1 MALQEEPVVSQVT
14 TYREAGRQLLAQA
27 RAELDAGDLRQAS
40 EKGWGAAAQMVKA
53 AAQARG
59 WPHNAHRDLWTGIRD
74 LTNEVGDPDIH
85 ALFGSA
91 HYLHGN
97 FYENA
102 FDTDMVARYLDHVEQ
117 LLTKLE
123 GLLDA

>member
-1 MALQEEPVVSQVT
+1 MAVEEKPVVSQVT

-27 RAELDAGDLRQAS
+27 RAELDSGDLRQAS

-59 WPHNAHRDLWTGIRD
+59 WRHTAHRDLWTGVRD
-74 LTNEVGDPDIH
+74 LTNEAGDPDIDD
-85 ALFGSA
+85 LFASA

-102 FDTDMVARYLDHVEQ
+102 LEAGRVRHHLDRVEQ
-117 LLTKLE
+117 FVTKME
-123 GLLDA
+123 GILDG

>member
-1 MALQEEPVVSQVT
+1 MVTPVA
-14 TYREAGRQLLAQA
+14 TYREASRQLLAQA

-59 WPHNAHRDLWTGIRD
+59 WPHNAHRYLWTGVRD
-74 LTNEVGDPDIH
+74 LTNEVGDPDVH
-85 ALFGSA
+85 RLFGSA

-102 FDTDMVARYLDHVEQ
+102 FDAGMVSSYLEDIEQ
-117 LLTKLE
+117 FIVKLE
-123 GLLDA
+123 RLLEG

>member
-1 MALQEEPVVSQVT
+1 MVSQVA

-85 ALFGSA
+85 RLFGSA

-102 FDTDMVARYLDHVEQ
+102 FDAEMVRHHLDRVGQ
-117 LLTKLE
+117 FLGKLE
-123 GLLDA
+123 RLLDG

>member
-1 MALQEEPVVSQVT
+1 MTTPVS

-27 RAELDAGDLRQAS
+27 RSELDVGDLRQAS

-59 WPHNAHRDLWTGIRD
+59 WRHTAHRDLWTGIRD
-74 LTNEVGDPDIH
+74 LTNEVGDPEVH
-85 ALFGSA
+85 RLFGSA
-91 HYLHGN
+91 NYLHGN

-102 FDTDMVARYLDHVEQ
+102 FDADMVARYLDDIELFVA
-117 LLTKLE
+117 KLE
-123 GLLDA
+123 RLSDA

>member
-1 MALQEEPVVSQVT
+1 MTTPVS

-27 RAELDAGDLRQAS
+27 RTEFNAGDLRQAS

-59 WPHNAHRDLWTGIRD
+59 WRHAAHRDLWTGVRN
-74 LTNEVGDPDIH
+74 LTDEVGDPDVDD
-85 ALFGSA
+85 LFASA

-102 FDTDMVARYLDHVEQ
+102 LDAGRVRHHLNRVEQ
-117 LLTKLE
+117 FVGKL
-123 GLLDA
+123 GRLLDA